1 MSSKLIC
8 TQSMQYISVPVAF
21 LKNIQHKCVGIEIY
35 GDAPTARM
43 QARDRE
49 KPKGGATHRMC
60 THGWATALSLQR
72 PTVLQL
78 LIIRVPL

>member
-49 KPKGGATHRMC
+49 KPKGGQH
-60 THGWATALSLQR
+60 TACAHMDGPQRCPYKGLQSYSS
-72 PTVLQL
+72 
-78 LIIRVPL
+78 